1 MSKHARCLGILS
13 AILTTKLTAKIKL
26 LILSFALPVPGT
38 ARHRPTAPANRFHM
52 TPTPPPTTT
61 VPSSTHLVLIPCYN
75 PGAGVVNMVREVREQ
90 WSPVWVVVDG
100 STDESTRLLQ
110 DLAAQDAGVKV
121 LVQATNGGKGSAV
134 LRGITE
140 ALAAGYTHALT
151 MDADGQH
158 PTALVAHFMARSITE
173 PRALIL
179 GKPVFDASA
188 PALRVNGRKISNT
201 WANLETLGAGIG
213 DSLYGFRVYPMR
225 ELQAVM
231 LRSRWM
237 RRFDF
242 DPEVAVRLCWEGLKP
257 INIDAPVKYFHAD
270 EGGVSHFNY
279 LRDNILLTWMHARLF
294 LEFLVRLPR
303 LLTRP
308 RQAASRRP

>member
-1 MSKHARCLGILS
+1 M
-13 AILTTKLTAKIKL
+13 TAA
-26 LILSFALPVPGT
+26 ST
-38 ARHRPTAPANRFHM
+38 
-52 TPTPPPTTT
+52 
-61 VPSSTHLVLIPCYN
+61 THLVLIPSYN
-75 PGAGVVNMVREVREQ
+75 TGRTLLLTVASARAQ
-90 WSPVWVVVDG
+90 WGPVWVVIDG
-100 STDESTRLLQ
+100 STACSAAGVRE
-110 DLAAQDAGVKV
+110 LAASDPGLKLVELEVNSGKGAAVLHGLQAARDAGF
-121 LVQATNGGKGSAV
+121 
-134 LRGITE
+134 
-140 ALAAGYTHALT
+140 THALT

-158 PTALVAHFMARSITE
+158 PTELVAHFMARSMAE

-188 PALRVNGRKISNT
+188 PALRVNGRKISNS

-225 ELQAVM
+225 ELQDVM
-231 LRSRWM
+231 LKSRWM

-257 INIDAPVKYFHAD
+257 INIDAPVKYFNAD

-279 LRDNILLTWMHARLF
+279 LRDNILLTWMHTRLF

-308 RQAASRRP
+308 RQAGSRSP